1 QTTPANIQLTGTV
14 TNALVSPADGTLGVP
29 ASTVITVTTTA
40 PLNPQSIL
48 QSNLVLLKGNSTSG
62 TPVTLQPFVLSSS
75 GTVLS
80 FAPQQNL
87 DAATQYTIQV
97 SGLADTFGGAVVV
110 RVSSFTTKAVA
121 PLNFN
126 PN

>member
-1 QTTPANIQLTGTV
+1 QTTPANIQLTGTGTSAV
-14 TNALVSPADGTLGVP
+14 VAPADGTLGVP

-80 FAPQQNL
+80 FAPQKNL
-87 DAATQYTIQV
+87 DPATQYTIQV
-97 SGLADTFGGAVVV
+97 SGLADNFG
-110 RVSSFTTKAVA
+110 S
-121 PLNFN
+121 
-126 PN
+126 